1 MEKRAFLYQ
10 MPYLAILGFLAL
22 FFWTFKLEYIG
33 IPLFMLWFVVL
44 LVTKEDSTP
53 SIPVLFASLFM
64 ISQTEWSFSQIP
76 LYLYLT
82 PVMILIGFFIH
93 IIKYKVRLF
102 YGKLLF
108 GLSLFL
114 VAMLLSTI
122 NASYVDF
129 YYVFYVFIGFVY
141 VLVYLFY
148 RNTVEANK
156 LHYLIQTMLV
166 MGSLISLEVFIYYLR
181 VPSILEAIEQKTINL
196 GWGVSNFV
204 ATYLI
209 LFIPATFY
217 YAKISK
223 TNFSWLF
230 LGIFQIVMLLFT
242 LSRGGILTFVIVFAF
257 LLFYLFKSKYWKT
270 TFFNFV
276 AIILI
281 FSILLYSN
289 IGLFE
294 AIFSRF
300 RMLFFD
306 TSGRINIYVDA
317 LRTFIR
323 NPLFGAGIFS
333 RIDQLGAF
341 RMYHNTI
348 LHTLA
353 SFGIVGFIALCI
365 LVVASFKVVLYQN
378 KPKTIVLGIALLG
391 ANIHGLI
398 DNVFYMPQFMILFLV
413 ILAVIEQSNHHYD
426 YYMKSEIEVRL

>member
-1 MEKRAFLYQ
+1 MEKRAFIYQ
-10 MPYLAILGFLAL
+10 MPYLGILGFLAL

-33 IPLFMLWFVVL
+33 IPLFLVWFVIL
-44 LVTKEDSTP
+44 LITKKDSSP
-53 SIPVLFASLFM
+53 SIPVLFSSLFM

-76 LYLYLT
+76 LYLYFT
-82 PVMILIGFFIH
+82 PVMILLGFIIH
-93 IIKYKVRLF
+93 IIKFKVRLF
-102 YGKLLF
+102 YGKLLL
-108 GLSLFL
+108 GLILFL

-129 YYVFYVFIGFVY
+129 YYIFYGLIGFVY

-148 RNTVEANK
+148 RNTIESNK
-156 LHYLIQTMLV
+156 LHYLIQTMVV
-166 MGSLISLEVFIYYLR
+166 MGSLIALEVFIYYLR
-181 VPSILEAIEQKTINL
+181 VPSILEAIENKTINL
-196 GWGVSNFV
+196 GWGVSSFV

-217 YAKISK
+217 YAKITK

-242 LSRGGILTFVIVFAF
+242 LSRGGILTFSVVFVF
-257 LLFYLFKSKYWKT
+257 LLYYLFKSKYWKKT
-270 TFFNFV
+270 LLNFIG
-276 AIILI
+276 IILI

-289 IGLFE
+289 LE
-294 AIFSRF
+294 LVNAIFSRF
-300 RMLFFD
+300 KMLLFDATGRM
-306 TSGRINIYVDA
+306 NIYLDA

-323 NPLFGAGIFS
+323 YPLFGAGIFS

-365 LVVASFKVVLYQN
+365 LIVVSFKIVIYQN

-398 DNVFYMPQFMILFLV
+398 DNVFYMPQFMIIFLV
-413 ILAVIEQSNHHYD
+413 IIAVIEQSNHHFD
-426 YYMKSEIEVRL
+426 YYMESEIESRL